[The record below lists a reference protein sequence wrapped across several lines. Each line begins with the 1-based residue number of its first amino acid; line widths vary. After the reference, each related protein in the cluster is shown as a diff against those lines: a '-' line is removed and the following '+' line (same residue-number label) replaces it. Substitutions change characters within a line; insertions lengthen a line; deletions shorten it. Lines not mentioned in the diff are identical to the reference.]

1 MVIENVPEYKAEII
15 ERELGKQ
22 WSIKHCVIDPRVL
35 GVPACRTRLYAIAWK
50 HAEVNWRNDIIM
62 EDVIEVLTSRV
73 VGNAGAFFWDD
84 LPKTQLRPAQD
95 FWLHWLIVFSWMN
108 SMLLVYLPNKINELI
123 TRDVIKY

>member
-1 MVIENVPEYKAEII
+1 MSFSRIGKRHGEDSAAFQTHRAHYASAKKLCNVMIIENVPEYKAEII

-22 WSIKHCVIDPRVL
+22 WSIKHCIIDPRVL

-50 HAEVNWRNDIIM
+50 HAEVNWRNDLIM

-95 FWLHWLIVFSWMN
+95 F
-108 SMLLVYLPNKINELI
+108 
-123 TRDVIKY
+123 